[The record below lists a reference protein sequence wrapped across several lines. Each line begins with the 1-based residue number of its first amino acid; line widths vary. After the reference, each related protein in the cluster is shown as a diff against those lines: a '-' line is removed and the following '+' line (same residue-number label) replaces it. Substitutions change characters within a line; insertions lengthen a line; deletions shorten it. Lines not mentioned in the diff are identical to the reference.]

1 MSKLLALLLS
11 FIGARAV
18 LLATGVLFDA
28 TVTSVMA
35 CALYI
40 LLYVIF
46 SPKNTERKSLAFGR
60 AFLMLL
66 FFISVS
72 ITASALLGL
81 AFESAPVNLS
91 PIGAALSVVAV
102 PIAEELFF
110 RATLFESLNSLIGSG
125 RAILLSSLLFSL
137 SHSSP
142 PAIILSFILGVL
154 LTFAYGRTGSVRLPI
169 LCHAVNN
176 LLAALCFAPS
186 TSIAV
191 VSFFVGVGIFVL
203 IRKDFSQNG

>member
-1 MSKLLALLLS
+1 MNKLLALLLS
-11 FIGARAV
+11 LIGVRAV
-18 LLATGVLFDA
+18 LLVTGAFLDA
-28 TVTSVMA
+28 TLTSVTA

-46 SPKNTERKSLAFGR
+46 SPKSAERKSVTLGR
-60 AFLMLL
+60 GLLMLV
-66 FFISVS
+66 FFLSVS
-72 ITASALLGL
+72 ITSSALLGL
-81 AFESAPVNLS
+81 VFEPTPVDIPL
-91 PIGAALSVVAV
+91 PRALMSVIAV

-110 RATLFESLNSLIGSG
+110 RATLFKSINSFIGSG
-125 RAILLSSLLFSL
+125 WATVLSALLFSL

-154 LTFAYGRTGSVRLPI
+154 LTLIYRRTGSVWLPI

-176 LLAALCFAPS
+176 LLAVLRFAPS
-186 TSIAV
+186 TLITV
-191 VSFFVGVGIFVL
+191 LSFFVGVGIFVL